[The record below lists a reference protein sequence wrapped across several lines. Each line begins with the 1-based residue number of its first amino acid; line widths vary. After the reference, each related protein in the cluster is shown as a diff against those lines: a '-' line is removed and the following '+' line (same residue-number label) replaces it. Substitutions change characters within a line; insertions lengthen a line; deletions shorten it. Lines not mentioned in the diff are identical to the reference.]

1 LGHDGRALTSYIHRH
16 FRVLQEDRSMKRMLW
31 SLAAALMM
39 IVPAA
44 SFAADGYVITN
55 VNMRA
60 GPDPGYPIVQV
71 LPVNSWISVQGC
83 TTGWEWCDVISGPN
97 RGWVAG
103 TYIAYMYN
111 SQPVYVADYGA
122 QIGIPIVPFV
132 IGTYWASYYANRPFY
147 RDRARWYGRP
157 FPIRPPARPPMRPR
171 PPIRPPGPGP
181 GPRPPDGNRPQP
193 PGGGGGNRPQPPGGN
208 RPQPPGGGNR
218 PQPPVGGNRP
228 QPPGG
233 NRPQPPGG
241 GNRPQ
246 PPGGGGNRPS
256 PPNNGGNR
264 PSPRPNPPQQ
274 GNNGNNGNQ

>member
-1 LGHDGRALTSYIHRH
+1 MSTARMPL
-16 FRVLQEDRSMKRMLW
+16 EDYPMKRMLR
-31 SLAAALMM
+31 SVLVALLMLAPAAA
-39 IVPAA
+39 
-44 SFAADGYVITN
+44 FAADGYVITN

-71 LPVNSWISVQGC
+71 LPVNSWVSVQGC
-83 TTGWEWCDVISGPN
+83 TTGWEWCDVISGPS

-111 SQPVYVADYGA
+111 SQPVYVADYGS
-122 QIGIPIVPFV
+122 QIGIPIVSFV
-132 IGTYWASYYANRPFY
+132 IGTYWANYYANRPFY
-147 RDRARWYGRP
+147 RDRSRWYARP

-171 PPIRPPGPGP
+171 PPTR
-181 GPRPPDGNRPQP
+181 
-193 PGGGGGNRPQPPGGN
+193 PPGGN
-208 RPQPPGGGNR
+208 RPQPPG
-218 PQPPVGGNRP
+218 GGNRP

-246 PPGGGGNRPS
+246 PPGGGNRPQPPGNGNRPQPPGGGNRPQPPGGGNRPQPPGGNRPQPPQGGNRPQ

-264 PSPRPNPPQQ
+264 PAPRPNPQQ
-274 GNNGNNGNQ
+274 GNNGNNGNNGN